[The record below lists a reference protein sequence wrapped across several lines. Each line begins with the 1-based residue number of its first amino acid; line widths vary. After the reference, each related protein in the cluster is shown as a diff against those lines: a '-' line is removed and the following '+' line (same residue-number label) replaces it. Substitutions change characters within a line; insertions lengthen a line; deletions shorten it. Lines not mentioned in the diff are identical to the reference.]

1 MSFVLSVSVQRI
13 TEEGFRE
20 TLKVFWSPRACS
32 QVPLLA
38 FVILR
43 IQPLQD

>member
-1 MSFVLSVSVQRI
+1 MSFVSSVSVQRI
-13 TEEGFRE
+13 TEEDFRE
-20 TLKVFWSPRACS
+20 TLKVFWLPRAWF